1 MIRRLF
7 TLCVFSLTVTLASF
21 GQQVF
26 GREHLIVLAH
36 RVQAE
41 GPARARTAWHE
52 TDKMLAHLV
61 PQAGSEDPYC
71 TPESLSWAI
80 RLYQ

>member
-7 TLCVFSLTVTLASF
+7 ALCVFSLTVTVASF

-36 RVQAE
+36 RIQAE
-41 GPARARTAWHE
+41 GPGQARTAWHE
-52 TDKMLAHLV
+52 TDKMLAQLV

-71 TPESLSWAI
+71 TFESLDWAKS
-80 RLYQ
+80 LNQ